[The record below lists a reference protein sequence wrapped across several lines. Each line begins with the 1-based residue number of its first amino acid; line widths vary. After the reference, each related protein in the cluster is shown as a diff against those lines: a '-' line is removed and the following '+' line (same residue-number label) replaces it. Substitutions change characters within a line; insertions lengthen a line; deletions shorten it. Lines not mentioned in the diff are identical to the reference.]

1 MKQKKKIICLANS
14 WRKDVNSRKS
24 GRCVAGKELFDDG
37 RIGDWIRPVLSR
49 DDPIVRTDL
58 ADKFQLLDVISMT
71 VAEQVSHDHH
81 RDHHRENFLVEDDWK
96 RICKYTPS
104 LSNLTKLED
113 SPLTL
118 WSNDSSSDSGMN
130 DRVPKHETETA
141 IESSLY
147 LIKVQQAKFFH
158 NPKKKSQI
166 RACFL
171 FKDTAYG
178 FSVTDSQA
186 RKRFPGQADSL
197 WLCVSLAESGGKR
210 YGGYC
215 YKLIA
220 GIIRGKSRQK

>member
-37 RIGDWIRPVLSR
+37 RIGGWIRPVLSH

-58 ADKFQLLDVISMT
+58 ADKFHLLDVISMT
-71 VAEQVSHDHH
+71 VAERVPH
-81 RDHHRENFLVEDDWK
+81 DHHRENFLVEDDWK

-130 DRVPKHETETA
+130 DRVPEHATKTA
-141 IESSLY
+141 IKSSLY
-147 LIKVQQAKFFH
+147 LIKVQQAEFFR
-158 NPKKKSQI
+158 NPNNRSQI
-166 RACFL
+166 RTRFL
-171 FKDTAYG
+171 FNKTEYG
-178 FSVTDSQA
+178 FSVTDSQVND
-186 RKRFPGQADSL
+186 KIPEQADSL
-197 WLCVSLAESGGKR
+197 WFCVSLAESGGRR
-210 YGGYC
+210 YDDQC

-220 GIIRGKSRQK
+220 GIIR